1 MHKNCRVMITGAGS
15 GVGQGII
22 KSLKISKLPITLI
35 SADISIMN
43 AGLYRTDESII
54 IPRVE
59 EVGALES
66 IIDILNQNNI
76 DIVMIG
82 SEFDFIFIS
91 KNKNKIEYKT
101 NALIFVAPVKTIEIA
116 DDKWITAQF
125 LKENNLPYAPAYIPK
140 NVSNALE
147 KAELLGYPLILKAR
161 SGTSSRDVHII
172 HNATALKDI
181 FLSVPSPMLQ
191 KL

>member
-82 SEFDFIFIS
+82 SEFDLMFFS
-91 KNKNKIEYKT
+91 KNKNKIEDKT

-125 LKENNLPYAPAYIPK
+125 LKENNLPYACIYSKECFKCSRKSRAAGLSLNSKSKIWNLIK
-140 NVSNALE
+140 RCSH
-147 KAELLGYPLILKAR
+147 YP
-161 SGTSSRDVHII
+161 
-172 HNATALKDI
+172 
-181 FLSVPSPMLQ
+181 
-191 KL
+191 